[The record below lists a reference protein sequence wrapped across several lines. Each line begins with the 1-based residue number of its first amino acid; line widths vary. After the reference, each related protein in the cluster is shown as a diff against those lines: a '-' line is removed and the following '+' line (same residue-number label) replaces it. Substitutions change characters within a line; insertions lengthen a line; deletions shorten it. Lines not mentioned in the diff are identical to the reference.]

1 VVKLKH
7 FSGQLFSVS
16 PGMVKVLRGLFTL
29 NERIVMLG
37 EWKHGFFSM
46 TAVGA
51 TNVGSIQLAF
61 DDSLQTNRWIRDP
74 HGSYTEKCLLT
85 NTLKHPP
92 ERLARLPHPVADGIV
107 GPMHDI
113 AVYDLIPIN
122 ARSDKLVAA
131 ASNNPSAVTSAD
143 QQQQQQQL
151 NDGERGKEFVK
162 GDELG
167 QFNLGSTVVL
177 VFEAPRTGHEFYVR
191 PNEKV
196 QYGQPLF
203 GKAKRI

>member
-1 VVKLKH
+1 
-7 FSGQLFSVS
+7 
-16 PGMVKVLRGLFTL
+16 
-29 NERIVMLG
+29 
-37 EWKHGFFSM
+37 
-46 TAVGA
+46 
-51 TNVGSIQLAF
+51 
-61 DDSLQTNRWIRDP
+61 
-74 HGSYTEKCLLT
+74 
-85 NTLKHPP
+85 
-92 ERLARLPHPVADGIV
+92 
-107 GPMHDI
+107 MHDI